1 MERKAILLGFLRKT
15 QISPGKIMSA
25 ISHTF
30 STSQLLTFHIK
41 IGLMIIFKWV
51 QLYSF
56 KLFHIFPIRETTVI

>member
-1 MERKAILLGFLRKT
+1 MKGKAILLGFLRKT

-41 IGLMIIFKWV
+41 IGLVIILSGFS
-51 QLYSF
+51 YIH
-56 KLFHIFPIRETTVI
+56 LFHIFPIRETRVI